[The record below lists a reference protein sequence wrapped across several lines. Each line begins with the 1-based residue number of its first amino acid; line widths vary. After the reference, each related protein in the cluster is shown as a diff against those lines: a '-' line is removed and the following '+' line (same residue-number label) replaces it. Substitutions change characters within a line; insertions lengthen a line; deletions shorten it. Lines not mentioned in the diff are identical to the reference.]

1 MSLLIALIL
10 GVTCG
15 AIPVIL
21 GAIMEELE
29 VGVLGF
35 VGIMCKRRYF
45 SVYMAMI
52 PGVILCAFYILRHA
66 CAKQLLALITLP
78 KLFHSQLNDAVVL
91 PAYKVKSYISGS
103 FTAHK

>member
-15 AIPVIL
+15 ALPIIL

-35 VGIMCKRRYF
+35 VASCVSALLLVYSVLFLFQF
-45 SVYMAMI
+45 SVHFI
-52 PGVILCAFYILRHA
+52 
-66 CAKQLLALITLP
+66 
-78 KLFHSQLNDAVVL
+78 
-91 PAYKVKSYISGS
+91 
-103 FTAHK
+103 

>member
-35 VGIMCKRRYF
+35 AASCVSALF
-45 SVYMAMI
+45 LVYMVLFLFLFCAHFIYYAM
-52 PGVILCAFYILRHA
+52 LA
-66 CAKQLLALITLP
+66 QNSSALITLP
-78 KLFHSQLNDAVVL
+78 KLFHSQLNDAAAL
-91 PAYKVKSYISGS
+91 PAYKVKL
-103 FTAHK
+103 